1 MAVLAAS
8 RSNVHSPIPTPSDDL
23 ADSEIEADDQ
33 APANGGDF
41 FGIYEEDEIQWPGDM
56 EWYANS
62 SESSDSSDSEDDV
75 VPGLDDA
82 EWEPLVTGRDLEDQL
97 GTAEEDSTEMNSHNR
112 DLRHPIPQADICNAN
127 AAYTTVI
134 NYTANP
140 YAPFASRVDWEIAR
154 WAKLRGPTST
164 AFSDLLGISEV
175 HEKLGLSYK
184 NSRELN
190 KIIDKQLPGRP
201 KFRCEQIVVAGE
213 AFDVFYRDII
223 KCVKALYDDPD
234 FADFLIFAPERH
246 YADEEQTVRLFHD
259 MHTGK
264 WWWDTQKKLDQR
276 KPGATIIPIIISSDK
291 TQVTM
296 FRNKTAYPVYLTIG
310 NIPKEICRKPS
321 RRAHILL
328 AYLPTTRL
336 EHITNQASRRRTI
349 ANLYHA
355 CMGRVL
361 APLEEAGL
369 DGIVMKSG
377 NGILRRSH
385 ALFACFIGDYPEQVL
400 VTGVKTTECP
410 KCDIPPAEL
419 GSNAAPFE
427 MRNLDAVLNALA
439 AIDNGD
445 LAFVHACREAGIKPI
460 IHPFWEPLPYT
471 NIFQAV
477 TPDVLHQLYQ
487 GITSLSQISGTEHS
501 QICRFLLGIIID
513 IRLPN
518 RLAPSR
524 LIRAVRGLLDF
535 LYLAQ
540 YPCHSSETL
549 TLLTE
554 ALDLFHNNK
563 QIFVGLGIRNNF
575 NLPKLHAGRH
585 YMSMIQTFGTTD
597 NYNTEYTER
606 LHIDLAKDAYRAT
619 NHKDEFVQ
627 MTQWL
632 ERKEKI
638 TRHERHVMWRL
649 HGNPIR
655 HQPRPA
661 NLSFDRVQTL
671 TKHPSMKAVPIQKLI
686 TEYGATYFREVLAR
700 YVAQLHHPHEATTRR
715 RLEDLAAAIHLP
727 FRTLPVYHIIKWRSD
742 GAQGHG
748 DPCVTV
754 DSAHVKPRC
763 VTTSQKGADV
773 PARFDT
779 VLIND
784 GTGRSAG
791 IEGYRVGQIR
801 VIFSIPQNAVTM
813 MFPTTIQPP
822 KHLAYVEWFTWFP
835 PTADSNHG
843 MFKISRFVQSAER
856 VASIIPITNIH
867 RSVHLIPKFGPV
879 APRQWT
885 SSEVLEQCD
894 TFYVNSYIDRHTF
907 VTVR

>member
-1 MAVLAAS
+1 M
-8 RSNVHSPIPTPSDDL
+8 P
-23 ADSEIEADDQ
+23 
-33 APANGGDF
+33 NGN
-41 FGIYEEDEIQWPGDM
+41 P
-56 EWYANS
+56 
-62 SESSDSSDSEDDV
+62 
-75 VPGLDDA
+75 
-82 EWEPLVTGRDLEDQL
+82 
-97 GTAEEDSTEMNSHNR
+97 SHNR
-112 DLRHPIPQADICNAN
+112 DLRQQIEQRVLQEDAITIVQYPDARAGHPIPQADICNAN
-127 AAYTTVI
+127 AAYATVI
-134 NYTANP
+134 NDTANP

-201 KFRCEQIVVAGE
+201 KFRREQIVVAGE
-213 AFDVFYRDII
+213 AFDVFYRDVIE
-223 KCVKALYDDPD
+223 CVKALYGDPD

-310 NIPKEICRKPS
+310 NIPKEIRRKPS

-328 AYLPTTRL
+328 AYLPTTHL

-385 ALFACFIGDYPEQVL
+385 PLFACFVGDYPEQVL

-487 GITSLSQISGTEHS
+487 GLIKHLLGWLAEAFGAAEIDGRCRRLPPNHHIRLFMKGITSLSQISGTEHS

-524 LIRAVRGLLDF
+524 LIRAIRGLLDF

-563 QIFVGLGIRNNF
+563 QIFVDLGIRNNF

-638 TRHERHVMWRL
+638 ARHERHVMWRL

-686 TEYGATYFREVLAR
+686 TEYGATYFREALAR

-754 DSAHVKPRC
+754 DSAHVKPRR

-801 VIFSIPQNAVTM
+801 VIFSIPQSAVTM
-813 MFPTTIQPP
+813 MFPTAIQPP
-822 KHLAYVEWFTWFP
+822 KHLAYVEWFTRFP

-843 MFKISRFVQSAER
+843 MFKISRFVQSGER
-856 VASIIPITNIH
+856 VASIIPVTNIH

-879 APRQWT
+879 APHQWT

>member
-41 FGIYEEDEIQWPGDM
+41 FGTYEEDEIQWPGDM

-62 SESSDSSDSEDDV
+62 SENSDSSDSEDDV

-112 DLRHPIPQADICNAN
+112 DLHAITIVQYPDARAGHPIPQADICNAN
-127 AAYTTVI
+127 AAYATVI
-134 NYTANP
+134 NDTANP

-201 KFRCEQIVVAGE
+201 KFRREQIVVAGE
-213 AFDVFYRDII
+213 AFDVFYRDVIE
-223 KCVKALYDDPD
+223 CVKALYGDPD

-310 NIPKEICRKPS
+310 NIPKEIRRKPS
-321 RRAHILL
+321 RHAHILL

-385 ALFACFIGDYPEQVL
+385 PLFACFVGDYPEQVL

-477 TPDVLHQLYQ
+477 TPDGLIKHLLGWLAEAFGAAEIDGRCRRLPPNHHIRLFMK

-524 LIRAVRGLLDF
+524 LLDF
-535 LYLAQ
+535 L
-540 YPCHSSETL
+540 SETL

-563 QIFVGLGIRNNF
+563 QIFVDLGIRNNF

-638 TRHERHVMWRL
+638 ARHERHVMWRL

-686 TEYGATYFREVLAR
+686 TEYGATYFREALAR

-754 DSAHVKPRC
+754 DSAHVKPR
-763 VTTSQKGADV
+763 
-773 PARFDT
+773 R
-779 VLIND
+779 
-784 GTGRSAG
+784 
-791 IEGYRVGQIR
+791 YRVGQIR
-801 VIFSIPQNAVTM
+801 VIFSIPQSAVTM
-813 MFPTTIQPP
+813 MFPTAIQPP
-822 KHLAYVEWFTWFP
+822 KHLAYVEWFTRFP

-843 MFKISRFVQSAER
+843 MFKISRFVQSGER
-856 VASIIPITNIH
+856 VASIIPVTNIH